1 MRLKD
6 WGKGLNLDQPPW
18 ELAPGYWSAG
28 QNIRFRAGKAQ
39 RVGGIASSL
48 TPSITPYFI
57 LPYSSGA
64 TRYALYAGLTKA
76 YVHDGTTETE
86 ITRTSTSAPATVSSA
101 SVSAGTLTIQT
112 STNHGLAT
120 NDIVTTYG
128 FMPTTFNKTN
138 KTITVTDATHFTIS
152 GIPGSGSAT
161 TIGGYSVVY
170 QAAASVTNFTGA
182 VDDKWTGGNYNGVA
196 WINSPV
202 DGFFYWDQTVTGKLH
217 SFADSTLTKADA
229 ARSFKNFMFFLAPTT
244 GGTKYLHRVMWS
256 ASADPGTV
264 PTTVTAA
271 ATNDAG
277 SQDLVSDGKMVD
289 SLEWGDVLYIY
300 KQDKRFSARYIGG
313 QYVFDLQLVTGNH
326 KDDGLLAQ
334 NCVVNTPKGQVFFT
348 DGHDIRIHTGGES
361 QSLAIG
367 RVLDYVKS
375 NIDTTYRKR
384 AFLCVNPP
392 FNEVWICY
400 PKTGSTTC
408 NEALIWNWEDDTWG
422 IRTLTNVTHAS
433 SGEYPTTIANDA
445 RLLVCNTT
453 PKIGLADSGYT
464 DFGSTI
470 TTYGERTGL
479 DLESPGFKMISR
491 SMPRFDGS
499 TNFTASIYHGASK
512 TQDASPTYSSASTY
526 THNTTSWVHSFS
538 GSGRY
543 LAFKW
548 STTASDTP
556 SLISVD
562 FDIKTQG
569 QY

>member
-1 MRLKD
+1 VIA
-6 WGKGLNLDQPPW
+6 
-18 ELAPGYWSAG
+18 AP
-28 QNIRFRAGKAQ
+28 
-39 RVGGIASSL
+39 V
-48 TPSITPYFI
+48 
-57 LPYSSGA
+57 
-64 TRYALYAGLTKA
+64 
-76 YVHDGTTETE
+76 V
-86 ITRTSTSAPATVSSA
+86 ATVM
-101 SVSAGTLTIQT
+101 TIQT
-112 STNHGLAT
+112 GSAHGLAT
-120 NDIVTTYG
+120 GDIVTTYG
-128 FMPTTFNKTN
+128 FSSTANKTN
-138 KTITVTDATHFTIS
+138 KTITVVDATHFSIS
-152 GIPGSGSAT
+152 GIAGGTPAVLGS
-161 TIGGYSVVY
+161 YSVVY
-170 QAAASVTNFTGA
+170 QAAASTSNFTGGI
-182 VDDKWTGGNYNGVA
+182 DDKWTGGNYNGVA
-196 WINSPV
+196 WVNSPV

-217 SFADSTLTKADA
+217 SFSDTSLTKADA

-244 GGTKYLHRVMWS
+244 GGTKYRHRVMWS

-277 SQDLVSDGKMVD
+277 SQDLVSDGEMVD
-289 SLEWGDVLYIY
+289 SLEWGDILYIY
-300 KQDKRFSARYIGG
+300 KRDRRFSARYIGG

-326 KDDGLLAQ
+326 KDDGLLAA
-334 NCVVNTPKGQVFFT
+334 NCVANTPKGQVFFT

-361 QSLAIG
+361 QSIAIG
-367 RVLDYVKS
+367 RVLDYIKS

-392 FNEVWICY
+392 FNEVWVCY

-433 SGEYPTTIANDA
+433 SGEYPTTIASDA

-479 DLESPGFKMISR
+479 DMDSPEFKTISR

-499 TNFTASIYHGASK
+499 TNFTASIYHGSAK
-512 TQDASPTYSSASTY
+512 TQDASPTYAPVATY

-538 GSGRY
+538 GSGRF

-548 STTASDTP
+548 STTASDTM